1 MALLNTYPT
10 IRARVGGALPTG
22 IQPVSTILNWHSL
35 GNQMRTYSLPSYL
48 VTPKQL
54 ANALFESIA
63 EKNSRLV
70 PMSAA
75 WFLPNDSRT
84 GFESFKENRIPGSRF
99 FDLDKIRDESS
110 TLPHMLPRPDIFAEA
125 MSSLGIKNSDT
136 IVVYD
141 TNELGIFSAP
151 RAGWTLRVLGHPKV
165 HVLNNFRVWCQEGLP
180 TESGDPP
187 AFEREDYRE
196 PLPGQLLD
204 ETATFDTVKTL
215 VQDPHRVGKVSIV
228 DARPRGR
235 WLGEQPEP
243 RPSLPSGHIPDSIS
257 LPFTELLDPETK
269 TILPASE
276 LIKIF
281 QTKSIDLN
289 KPSIASCGTGTTAAI
304 IHDALVEADGASNPQ
319 RRIYDG
325 SWTEWAQ
332 RATLEE
338 GLIRKGSR

>member
-1 MALLNTYPT
+1 MG
-10 IRARVGGALPTG
+10 IRVCRTLPTG
-22 IQPVSTILNWHSL
+22 IQSVSTTINRH
-35 GNQMRTYSLPSYL
+35 GAMVQMRKYSLPSYL

-54 ANALFESIA
+54 AAALEES
-63 EKNSRLV
+63 KSNNDSRLV
-70 PMSAA
+70 PVSTA
-75 WFLPNDSRT
+75 WFLPNDSRK
-84 GFESFKENRIPGSRF
+84 GFESFKVNRIPGSRF

-110 TLPHMLPRPDIFAEA
+110 TLPHMLPRPDVFADA

-141 TNELGIFSAP
+141 TKELGIFSAP
-151 RAGWTLRVLGHPKV
+151 RAGWTMRALGHAKV
-165 HVLNNFRVWCQEGLP
+165 HVLNNFRVWCRDGLP
-180 TESGDPP
+180 TESGDPQP
-187 AFEREDYRE
+187 LPREDYHE
-196 PLPGQLLD
+196 PLPDQLLD
-204 ETATFDTVKTL
+204 ESASFETVKAL
-215 VQDPHRVGKVSIV
+215 VQDPHGVEKVSIV

-243 RPSLPSGHIPDSIS
+243 RPGLPSGHIPDSIS

-276 LIKIF
+276 LRKRF
-281 QTKSIDLN
+281 RAESIDLN

-304 IHDALVEADGASNPQ
+304 VHDALAEANGSSQPQ

-332 RATLEE
+332 KATVEE
-338 GLIRKGSR
+338 GLIRKGSRK